1 VKRAVTLTLCVVTA
15 MVGLWVIT
23 ASHTLGSACTLSAR
37 SVGNACISGWPFY
50 ALGIAL
56 TLAGVVSALIAVTK
70 DIRESRQ
77 ASKRQD
83 PSTIS
88 TLHQQGE
95 EPLREVA

>member
-1 VKRAVTLTLCVVTA
+1 VVTVA
-15 MVGLWVIT
+15 VGLWVIT
-23 ASHTLGSACTLSAR
+23 ASHTLVSACTLSAR

-56 TLAGVVSALIAVTK
+56 TLAGVVSAIIALVKAT
-70 DIRESRQ
+70 RERRL
-77 ASKRQD
+77 ASMQQD

-88 TLHQQGE
+88 TLHRQGE